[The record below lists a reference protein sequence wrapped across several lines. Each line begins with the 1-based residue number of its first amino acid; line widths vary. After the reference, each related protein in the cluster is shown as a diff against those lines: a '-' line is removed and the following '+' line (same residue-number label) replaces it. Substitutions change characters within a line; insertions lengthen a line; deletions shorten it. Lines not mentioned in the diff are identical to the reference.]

1 MKRIREN
8 DCYEYIKAVQKAEKY
23 NEFLQVMKEYKSFPT
38 HTATALDFVTTRI
51 KQVFNGHSDLIRRF
65 NELFLPEEYAIE
77 EEDGAAGQNRVMKL
91 KSTQR
96 VQAADHHSGTR
107 NLHSGKVSLHKDYK
121 FIEHI
126 RKEKFRDPDL
136 YKKFLKCLYLYSKEI
151 ISRDDL
157 GNIVGDLLQYG
168 TVFTST
174 TANKDTVH
182 EEEPEK
188 DEKGKSDDE
197 VTASKR
203 RKIEEPSMIDGME
216 CEEENPS
223 YQLSTD
229 KTSASGRTELGVIVL
244 NDSWVSIGKT
254 PTYQLKRNIYQQNLF
269 RCEDDRCERDRQKEL
284 VTATTKLME
293 ELLQK
298 VEDKTISEE
307 NLRLED
313 HFKALYLGCIKRL
326 YAESWQ
332 SVVDELS
339 KNAVA
344 VLRGVLARLQDKLQE
359 VTGCLSGKYRKK
371 MRAVYAKNFKKSLN
385 HGKSSC
391 ELQQDTTSS
400 SDKDDDASTSCPNI
414 LAKATDGASTS
425 CPNLLAKATDDASTS
440 CPNLLAKA
448 TDDASTSCPDL
459 LAEAT
464 E

>member
-1 MKRIREN
+1 MKRIREQ

-23 NEFLQVMKEYKSFPT
+23 NEFLQIMKEYKSFPT
-38 HTATALDFVTTRI
+38 HTATALDFVVAKI

-65 NELFLPEEYAIE
+65 NELFLPEQYAIE
-77 EEDGAAGQNRVMKL
+77 EEDGAADQNRVMKL

-96 VQAADHHSGTR
+96 VQAAAD
-107 NLHSGKVSLHKDYK
+107 HSGKVLLHKDYK

-157 GNIVGDLLQYG
+157 ENIVGDLLQYG
-168 TVFTST
+168 TVFPS

-188 DEKGKSDDE
+188 DERETSDE
-197 VTASKR
+197 ATASKR

-229 KTSASGRTELGVIVL
+229 KTSASGRTELGIIVL
-244 NDSWVSIGKT
+244 NDSWVSTGKT
-254 PTYQLKRNIYQQNLF
+254 PTYQLKKNIYQQNLF

-284 VTATTKLME
+284 VTATTNLME
-293 ELLQK
+293 ELIQK
-298 VEDKTISEE
+298 VGDKTVSEE
-307 NLRLED
+307 NLCLED

-332 SVVDELS
+332 SVVDELP
-339 KNAVA
+339 KDAVA
-344 VLRGVLARLQDKLQE
+344 VLRGILARLQDKLQE
-359 VTGCLSGKYRKK
+359 VTGRLSGKYKKK

-400 SDKDDDASTSCPNI
+400 SDKDDASTSCPNI
-414 LAKATDGASTS
+414 LAKAKEDASTPCPNLLAKATDNASSS

-440 CPNLLAKA
+440 CPNLLA
-448 TDDASTSCPDL
+448 D
-459 LAEAT
+459 AT